1 MLWQRVVTALVLLPL
16 ILGAIFFLP
25 NDYFALAMVLP
36 VLVAGREWAAMT
48 KLCGYTFPGLLL
60 LSLGGVF
67 LVERMVAGSAAAL
80 LYVAVAFWLVAL
92 VLVVR
97 YPAVTAWAR
106 QRALMYVVGL
116 LLLVPAWYAVVQ
128 LQAFAFD
135 LDGDTPGGEWRGL
148 LLLAGFVIV
157 WGADVGAYFAG
168 RAFGRRKL
176 AVHVSPGKSVE
187 GALGGLATTL
197 AIAAGVGGWLGYAA
211 PQMLALLALVFV
223 ATLASILGD
232 LFESMVKREA
242 GVKDSGTL
250 LPGHGGMLD
259 RIDSVTCALPVFA
272 LGLQVTGLTLTP

>member
-1 MLWQRVVTALVLLPL
+1 MLWQRVVTALLLLPL

-25 NDYFALAMVLP
+25 NAWFALAMMVP
-36 VLVAGREWAAMT
+36 VAIAGREWAAMA

-60 LSLGGVF
+60 LGMGGV
-67 LVERMVAGSAAAL
+67 LGLEAIGAGVGTAL
-80 LYVAVAFWLVAL
+80 LYAAAAFWLVAL
-92 VLVVR
+92 LLVVR
-97 YPAVTAWAR
+97 YPAITAWAK

-116 LLLVPAWYAVVQ
+116 LLLVPAWYAVVH
-128 LQAFAFD
+128 LQGLAH
-135 LDGDTPGGEWRGL
+135 GGWIL
-148 LLLAGFVIV
+148 LGGFVIV

-168 RAFGRRKL
+168 RAFGKRKL

-187 GALGGLATTL
+187 GAVGGVLLTL
-197 AIAAGVGGWLGYAA
+197 AIALGVAQYLGLSSSGTL
-211 PQMLALLALVFV
+211 QLLVLVFV

-272 LGLQVTGLTLTP
+272 LGLQLVTLA